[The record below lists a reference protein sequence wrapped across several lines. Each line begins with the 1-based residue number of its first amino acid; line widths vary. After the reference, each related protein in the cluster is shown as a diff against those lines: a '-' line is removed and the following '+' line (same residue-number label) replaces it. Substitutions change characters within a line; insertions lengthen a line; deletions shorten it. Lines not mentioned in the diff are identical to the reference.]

1 MFLNFHRVYDLLEC
15 ESPLEMNNH
24 DQLPIGRTLMSL
36 NSINKCS
43 KIFCCIFHLTYLNST
58 WTYFQSQL
66 LQEHQSTTRHHVYD
80 LELHMS
86 TD

>member
-1 MFLNFHRVYDLLEC
+1 MTVLTDSSASLLNTISFRIFNKSRDAV
-15 ESPLEMNNH
+15 
-24 DQLPIGRTLMSL
+24 GRTLMSL